1 MRIGKPPRTLGLT
14 LILVGA
20 AAVPTQAQE
29 CYLARGDMA
38 AAKERPSPLMET
50 VVTLG
55 GQEAKVCYG
64 SPSVRGRTIFGDL
77 EKFGQPWRLGANEAT
92 ALHLPFAAEVGGI
105 DLEPGSYS
113 LYAVPGEDEWEI
125 FLNSTFE
132 RWGIPLNDEVTAAN
146 IGSFTRPTASTEDL
160 VEQLTF
166 RWEAHGDDMGHL
178 VIEWENTRVEVPIRA
193 GGM

>member
-1 MRIGKPPRTLGLT
+1 
-14 LILVGA
+14 
-20 AAVPTQAQE
+20 
-29 CYLARGDMA
+29 
-38 AAKERPSPLMET
+38 MET
-50 VVTLG
+50 VIALG

-64 SPSVRGRTIFGDL
+64 SPSVKGRTMFGDL

-113 LYAVPGEDEWEI
+113 LFATPGEDEWEI
-125 FLNSTFE
+125 FVNSTFE

-146 IGSFTRPTASTEDL
+146 VGSFNRPTAATEDL

-178 VIEWENTRVEVPIRA
+178 VIEWENTRVEVPMRK

>member
-1 MRIGKPPRTLGLT
+1 MRCGIPLRTLGLA
-14 LILVGA
+14 LILIGTTA
-20 AAVPTQAQE
+20 IPTHGQE

-50 VVTLG
+50 VITLG

-64 SPSVRGRTIFGDL
+64 SPSVKGRTIFGEL
-77 EKFGQPWRLGANEAT
+77 EEFGQPWRLGANEAT

-113 LYAVPGEDEWEI
+113 LFAIPGEAEWEI
-125 FLNSTFE
+125 FVNSTFE

-146 IGSFTRPTASTEDL
+146 VGSFTRPTAATGDL

-166 RWEAHGDDMGHL
+166 RWEAHGEDMGHL
-178 VIEWENTRVEVPIRA
+178 VMEWENTRVEVPIRK

>member
-1 MRIGKPPRTLGLT
+1 MRCGIPLRTLGLA
-14 LILVGA
+14 LILIGTTA
-20 AAVPTQAQE
+20 IPTHGQE

-50 VVTLG
+50 VITLG
-55 GQEAKVCYG
+55 GQEAKICYG
-64 SPSVRGRTIFGDL
+64 SPSVKGRTIFGEL
-77 EKFGQPWRLGANEAT
+77 EEFGQPWRLGANEAT

-113 LYAVPGEDEWEI
+113 LFAIPGEAEWEI
-125 FLNSTFE
+125 FVNSTFE

-146 IGSFTRPTASTEDL
+146 VGSFTRPAGATGDL

-166 RWEAHGDDMGHL
+166 RWEAHGEDMGHL
-178 VIEWENTRVEVPIRA
+178 VMEWENTRVEVPIRK

>member
-1 MRIGKPPRTLGLT
+1 MRSSTPVGVLGLT
-14 LILVGA
+14 LTLIGA
-20 AAVPTQAQE
+20 GAIPTQAQE

-50 VVTLG
+50 VITLG

-64 SPSVRGRTIFGDL
+64 SPSVKGRTIFGDL

-113 LYAVPGEDEWEI
+113 LFATPGEDEWEI
-125 FLNSTFE
+125 FVNSTFE

-146 IGSFTRPTASTEDL
+146 VGSFNRPTAATEDL

-178 VIEWENTRVEVPIRA
+178 VIEWENTRVEVPMRK